1 MISNINKKLS
11 YINKLIKQ
19 NSTKIYIYFATK
31 MAGDDFD
38 PYEQNYTYTNL
49 NPVTIKG
56 YVRQITPE
64 ALVWKQY
71 GLREMGAKE
80 IICDKR
86 YRNWF
91 EKCNKIE
98 INGEKFQVFKE
109 GTGNRCIIQERP
121 FNLIRVVINKVE

>member
-1 MISNINKKLS
+1 MNITNRLKYLEK
-11 YINKLIKQ
+11 IIKE
-19 NSTKIYIYFATK
+19 NSTKIYIYFSTATV
-31 MAGDDFD
+31 GDDFD

-49 NPVTIKG
+49 NPLVIKG
-56 YVRQITPE
+56 YVRDISPE

-109 GTGNRCIIQERP
+109 ASGNRCIIQERP
-121 FNLIRVVINKVE
+121 FNLIRIVINKVE

>member
-1 MISNINKKLS
+1 MNITNRLKYLEKV
-11 YINKLIKQ
+11 IKE
-19 NSTKIYIYFATK
+19 NSTKIYIYFSKATY
-31 MAGDDFD
+31 GDDYD

-49 NPVTIKG
+49 NPLVIKG
-56 YVRQITPE
+56 YVRDISPE

>member
-1 MISNINKKLS
+1 MNITNRLKYLEK
-11 YINKLIKQ
+11 IIKE
-19 NSTKIYIYFATK
+19 NSTKIYIYFSIAT
-31 MAGDDFD
+31 AGDDFD

-49 NPVTIKG
+49 NPLVIKG
-56 YVRQITPE
+56 YVRDISPE

-109 GTGNRCIIQERP
+109 GVGGKFIITSLP
-121 FNLIRVVINKVE
+121 YNLIRVVINKAE

>member
-1 MISNINKKLS
+1 MNITNRLKYLEK
-11 YINKLIKQ
+11 IIKE
-19 NSTKIYIYFATK
+19 NSTKIYIYFSTATV
-31 MAGDDFD
+31 GDDFD

-49 NPVTIKG
+49 NPLVIKG
-56 YVRQITPE
+56 YVRDISPE

-91 EKCNKIE
+91 EKCNLS
-98 INGEKFQVFKE
+98 
-109 GTGNRCIIQERP
+109 
-121 FNLIRVVINKVE
+121 LIHI